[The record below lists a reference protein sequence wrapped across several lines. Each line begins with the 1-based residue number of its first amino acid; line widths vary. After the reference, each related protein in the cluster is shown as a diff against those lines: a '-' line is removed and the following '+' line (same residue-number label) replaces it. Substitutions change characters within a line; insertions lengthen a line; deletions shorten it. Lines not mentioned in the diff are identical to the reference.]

1 MLRRTLLAPQ
11 ITGALDEHA
20 KDAQGHSRKALMK
33 VLVTGAAGYIG
44 SVTTETL
51 LGAGHAVV
59 ALDNLEGG
67 KRAAVHEDATFI
79 QADLRDRAALMKVFA
94 THRPEAVLHFAA
106 YALVGESIERPNEY
120 FHNNVGGACNLFD
133 AMFAHGCLRFVF
145 SSSCT
150 VYGQPETMPVTED
163 LPRQSL
169 NPYGATKIMVE
180 EMTEWHTRL
189 KGLRAAILRYFNPA
203 GASKRFG
210 EDRTYETHLIPLA
223 LAVAAGERPS
233 VTIHGDDYPTPDGTC
248 IRDYIHV
255 VDVAEAHARALE
267 ALDKHHLLELNI
279 GRGVGSSVLEAIE
292 AARRVTG
299 RPIPAVVGPRRP
311 GGADSAITYANPA
324 RAEQVL
330 GWRATRTLD
339 EMIASAWDWKQRY
352 PRGYSDEDGVAGGA
366 VTTRD
371 G

>member
-1 MLRRTLLAPQ
+1 
-11 ITGALDEHA
+11 
-20 KDAQGHSRKALMK
+20 MK

-51 LGAGHAVV
+51 LGAGYEVV

-67 KRAAVHEDATFI
+67 KRAAVDEDAIFV
-79 QADLRDRAALMKVFA
+79 QADLRDRAALMEVFA
-94 THRPEAVLHFAA
+94 VHRPDAVLHFAA
-106 YALVGESIERPNEY
+106 YGLVGESMERPNQY
-120 FHNNVGGACNLFD
+120 FHNNVGGTCNLFD
-133 AMFAHGCLRFVF
+133 AMFAHDCLRFVF

-169 NPYGATKIMVE
+169 NPYGATKIMIE

-203 GASKRFG
+203 GASVRFA
-210 EDRTYETHLIPLA
+210 EDRPYETHLIPLA
-223 LAVAAGERPS
+223 LAVATGERPS
-233 VTIHGDDYPTPDGTC
+233 VTINGDDYPTPDGTC

-255 VDVAEAHARALE
+255 VDVAEAHVRALE
-267 ALDKHHLLELNI
+267 ALDERRLLELNI
-279 GRGVGSSVLEAIE
+279 GRGVGSSVLEVIE

-311 GGADSAITYANPA
+311 GGADSAITYADPTH
-324 RAEQVL
+324 AEQVL
-330 GWRATRTLD
+330 RWKATRTLD
-339 EMIASAWDWKQRY
+339 EMIESAWDWKRRHPQ
-352 PRGYSDEDGVAGGA
+352 GYSTMASVS
-366 VTTRD
+366 
-371 G
+371 